1 MRIRAGKTLH
11 VDVELVGMALCVMG
25 ATGAAKAV
33 LPTNRIIRMDKR
45 HIEQDP
51 LFIPI
56 SA

>member
-1 MRIRAGKTLH
+1 
-11 VDVELVGMALCVMG
+11 VDAELVGVALCVMG
-25 ATGAAKAV
+25 TTGAAKAV

-45 HIEQDP
+45 YIEQDP